1 MAARKE
7 VARNRRV
14 VARTRSTRRSSPG
27 AVVVLSRERNRC
39 GSTVRRKRIPHVAV
53 QSYRYST
60 GGRSQRAIGFAPY
73 LGVTLEPPL
82 ADRPN
87 PGGTRCPFVRTEW
100 RGSPV
105 PLDRMMC
112 EGAGGLREGS

>member
-60 GGRSQRAIGFAPY
+60 GGRSQRAIAFAPY

-87 PGGTRCPFVRTEW
+87 PARCLFARTEW
-100 RGSPV
+100 RWSPV
-105 PLDRMMC
+105 PLDRKMC
-112 EGAGGLREGS
+112 EGAGGASGGS